1 MKIKP
6 LYIYLILFAAFV
18 VGIVIFSNLNS
29 DREIQDEISQQMP
42 DDDIHKGM
50 GEEGD
55 MPSGSNVTED
65 ARKRLEE
72 FKASYEKNPDDTLKA
87 REYADILKMAHQNDK
102 AIELYEKILEKDSK
116 RIDLLL
122 ELTFLYFNNGNLAKA
137 EELTNTILKIEKNNE
152 LAIYNSGAIAASK
165 GDNQKAKSIWEG
177 LAKKFPDTDIARIA
191 KQSIMQLEMI
201 NQK

>member
-6 LYIYLILFAAFV
+6 LYIYLILFTAFII
-18 VGIVIFSNLNS
+18 GIVVFSNLNS
-29 DREIQDEISQQMP
+29 KGENQKEISQQIP
-42 DDDIHKGM
+42 DDDIHRGM
-50 GEEGD
+50 SGDGD
-55 MPSGSNVTED
+55 MPSGTNVTED

-72 FKASYEKNPDDTLKA
+72 YKTNYEKNPNDTLKA
-87 REYADILKMAHQNDK
+87 REYADMLKMAHQNDK

-122 ELTFLYFNNGNLAKA
+122 ELTFLYFNNGDLKKA
-137 EELTNTILKIEKNNE
+137 EELTNNILKIENNNQ

-165 GDNQKAKSIWEG
+165 GENLKAKSIWEG
-177 LAKKFPDTDIARIA
+177 LAKKFPGTDIAHIA

-201 NQK
+201 NKK